1 MTLYLLQVAV
11 PARVPARPG
20 GWQPGSRGWV
30 QVPQPGQPRPAAGH
44 RAGHPAHQAGQMS
57 TGGLQFDINAEH
69 CIVIHNIWRRLQAP
83 TGPTLPVACLLNI
96 VNNDC

>member
-20 GWQPGSRGWV
+20 GGQPGAGGWV

-57 TGGLQFDINAEH
+57 TGGLQFDINA
-69 CIVIHNIWRRLQAP
+69 LY
-83 TGPTLPVACLLNI
+83 TLFLFETNLKQCHMKE
-96 VNNDC
+96 